1 VAQCADEPHAHHQR
15 AFRFILLNL
24 AERGDVAGTS
34 LDETWSLTKFVT
46 ALFQPTPHEEFI
58 MAHHALASQESYN
71 PNHLL
76 DILLGKMQ
84 LKNDAALSRMLEVAP
99 PVISKI
105 RHHRLPVG
113 ASLLIRMHE
122 VTGMSIRDLRDLM
135 GDRRTKYRLS
145 DAQGRPKPS
154 EEKAAAPDAGATG
167 NYAH

>member
-1 VAQCADEPHAHHQR
+1 
-15 AFRFILLNL
+15 
-24 AERGDVAGTS
+24 
-34 LDETWSLTKFVT
+34 
-46 ALFQPTPHEEFI
+46 

-145 DAQGRPKPS
+145 DAQGRPKPTEDKS
-154 EEKAAAPDAGATG
+154 AEAPAASSG